1 MTVVSPEL
9 VAGLAADAEAAG
21 IAKFVAAAVIEHD
34 GRVLLLRRKPED
46 FMGGLWEIPSGKVE
60 AGETLLEAL
69 RRETAEE
76 TGLTISTVHG
86 YLGHFDYPNSRGGIT
101 RQFNFSTA
109 VQKTEPIVLT
119 EHDAHQWALISELPE
134 VSDAVRKLLAP

>member
-86 YLGHFDYPNSRGGIT
+86 YSDI
-101 RQFNFSTA
+101 STTPTAA
-109 VQKTEPIVLT
+109 VASPGSSTSP
-119 EHDAHQWALISELPE
+119 LPCRRP
-134 VSDAVRKLLAP
+134 SPSS